1 MAKVTTIP
9 ATISRFTATPINE
22 KKKRRTAAYA
32 RVSTDSEEQLT
43 SYSAQVDYYTNYIKS
58 RDDWDFVSVYTD
70 EGITGTNTKHREG
83 FKRMVADALAGKI
96 DLIVTKSVSRFARN
110 TVDSLTT
117 VRQLKEKGVEIYF
130 EKENIWTLD
139 SKGELLITIMS
150 SLAQEESRSISE
162 NCTWGQRKRF
172 ADGKV
177 TVPFKRF
184 LGYDRGPD
192 GNLVLNKDEAVIIR
206 RIYSMFLQGMTPH
219 GIAARLTAD
228 GIKSPG
234 GKDKWNAGAVRSIL
248 TNEKYK
254 GDALLQK
261 SYTVDF
267 LTKKKKVN
275 EGEIPQYYVE
285 GNHEAIIQP
294 EVFELVQREL
304 ARRKGSTGKPSG
316 VHIYSSKIKC
326 GQCGSWYGSKVWHS
340 KTKYRKCV
348 WRCNRKFDNEHHCT
362 TPHFT
367 EAEIQAMF
375 IVVVNQLISQKE
387 SIIAALEASLE
398 TAFDT
403 TALEVELTEVQGEIM
418 VVSDRIQSCIYENA
432 HVALDQKE
440 YQKRYG
446 TLSDRFDKAKARFEE
461 IEEAIGSKQSRRAAI
476 ETFLNNLRDANIVDN
491 FEVSLWCGLLDF
503 VTVYSRDNVVF
514 TFRNGTEIRYSG

>member
-1 MAKVTTIP
+1 MARVTTIP
-9 ATISRFTATPINE
+9 ATISRFTAAPINE

-43 SYSAQVDYYTNYIKS
+43 SYTAQVDYYTQYIRG
-58 RDDWDFVSVYTD
+58 RDDWEFVSVYTD

-192 GNLVLNKDEAVIIR
+192 GNLVVNPDEAVIVR
-206 RIYSMFLQGMTPH
+206 RIYSMFLQGMAAY
-219 GIAARLTAD
+219 GIANKLTTE
-228 GIKSPG
+228 GIKTPG
-234 GKDKWNAGAVRSIL
+234 GKTKWTSRSVLSIL
-248 TNEKYK
+248 SNEKYK

-285 GNHEAIIQP
+285 GNHEAIISP
-294 EVFELVQREL
+294 DVFEQVQQEL
-304 ARRKGSTGKPSG
+304 ERRKQTPGRHSG
-316 VHIYSSKIKC
+316 VHLFSGKIRC
-326 GQCGSWYGSKVWHS
+326 GQCGEWYGSKTWHS
-340 KTKYRKCV
+340 NSKYRRV
-348 WRCNRKFDNEHHCT
+348 IWQCNHKFDGDEKCT
-362 TPHFT
+362 TPHLTDDDIKRLFVSAFNKLVGQKDAIIT
-367 EAEIQAMF
+367 AL
-375 IVVVNQLISQKE
+375 NISL
-387 SIIAALEASLE
+387 A
-398 TAFDT
+398 TAFDLSSLKADQT
-403 TALEVELTEVQGEIM
+403 ELESEM
-418 VVSDRIQSCIYENA
+418 AVVSDLIEKCIHENA
-432 HVALDQKE
+432 CVALDQNE
-440 YQKRYG
+440 YQQRYDEL
-446 TLSDRFDKAKARFEE
+446 TDRFENIKAQYETLEE
-461 IEEAIGSKQSRRAAI
+461 TIRSKQSRKAAVEAFLKTLEKAELLDTF
-476 ETFLNNLRDANIVDN
+476 ET
-491 FEVSLWCGLLDF
+491 SLWCGLVDY
-503 VTVYSRDNVVF
+503 VTVYSNDDVRF
-514 TFRNGTEIRYSG
+514 TFKNGQEVRA

>member
-1 MAKVTTIP
+1 MARVTTIP

-43 SYSAQVDYYTNYIKS
+43 SYTAQVDYYTNYIKG
-58 RDDWDFVSVYTD
+58 RDDWEFVSVYTD

-83 FKRMVADALAGKI
+83 FKRMVQDALDGKI

-177 TVPFKRF
+177 TVPFQRF

-192 GNLVLNKDEAVIIR
+192 GNLVLNPDEAVTVR
-206 RIYSMFLQGMTPH
+206 RIYSMFLQGMSPY
-219 GIAARLTAD
+219 GIATRLTAD

-234 GKDKWNAGAVRSIL
+234 GKDKWSAGSVRSIL

-267 LTKKKKVN
+267 LTKKKKIN

-285 GNHEAIIQP
+285 GNHEAIVSP
-294 EVFELVQREL
+294 DVFEQVQSEL
-304 ARRKGSTGKPSG
+304 ERRKASKGRHSG
-316 VHIYSSKIKC
+316 VHLFSGKIRC
-326 GQCGSWYGSKVWHS
+326 GQCGEWYGSKTWHS
-340 KTKYRKCV
+340 NSKYRRVV
-348 WRCNRKFDNEHHCT
+348 WQCNHKYDGDEKCT
-362 TPHFT
+362 TAHLT
-367 EAEIQAMF
+367 EDEIKELFVSAANKLITQKDA
-375 IVVVNQLISQKE
+375 IV
-387 SIIAALEASLE
+387 AALTASLD
-398 TAFDT
+398 TAFDL
-403 TALEVELTEVQGEIM
+403 TALKAEQAELESEIA
-418 VVSDRIQSCIYENA
+418 VVSDLIEKCIYENA
-432 HVALDQKE
+432 HVALDQVE
-440 YQKRYG
+440 YKKRYDG
-446 TLSDRFDKAKARFEE
+446 LTERFDTAKARH
-461 IEEAIGSKQSRRAAI
+461 EALDETIRSKQSRRATI
-476 ETFLNNLRDANIVDN
+476 EDFLSTLKDADLVDTFDTA
-491 FEVSLWCGLLDF
+491 LWCGLVDF
-503 VTVYSRDNVVF
+503 VTVHSKDDVRF
-514 TFRNGTEIRYSG
+514 TFKNGQEIRA